1 MRIDKI
7 ILNNFRNYGR
17 LDLDVG
23 PSVNIVYG
31 DNGEGKTNLIESICV
46 GSCIV
51 SHKTNKDSKLVKIGE
66 DNYSVELI
74 MTDDDGSEIM
84 LKDVVQLVNDTPK
97 RKMYCNNGAIDKISE
112 YMGICNTVIFAPEDL
127 NIIKGSPIERR
138 KFLNLMISKVSP
150 TYVNLIG
157 NTNRLINQKNET
169 LKNARFG
176 NANIEANL
184 DFWDISLSDLM
195 AEMIIYRYRFIAIL
209 NDKASGYHS
218 SISGNKEILK
228 LKYSTISGCIELLER
243 FLEDNSITD
252 EFKSRGLNKAN
263 FEALKGILSSHIY
276 NKLQTSRRYDIE
288 KGIASVNIKKDDIT
302 ILLND
307 KEARVYSS
315 QGQQRSAA
323 LSLKLA
329 ELSIIK
335 QFAGSTPILLLDDVF
350 SELDVNRRVSLISSI
365 SDTQIFIT
373 CTDRGYIEKEIS
385 ALIGDRSDVRY
396 FEVKNGTIS

>member
-1 MRIDKI
+1 MERCSNPCAIKAPHPRPEIKYRPRKLSASQVEILMRD
-7 ILNNFRNYGR
+7 
-17 LDLDVG
+17 
-23 PSVNIVYG
+23 P
-31 DNGEGKTNLIESICV
+31 
-46 GSCIV
+46 
-51 SHKTNKDSKLVKIGE
+51 
-66 DNYSVELI
+66 YSV
-74 MTDDDGSEIM
+74 
-84 LKDVVQLVNDTPK
+84 
-97 RKMYCNNGAIDKISE
+97 YA
-112 YMGICNTVIFAPEDL
+112 
-127 NIIKGSPIERR
+127 
-138 KFLNLMISKVSP
+138 
-150 TYVNLIG
+150 
-157 NTNRLINQKNET
+157 
-169 LKNARFG
+169 
-176 NANIEANL
+176 
-184 DFWDISLSDLM
+184 
-195 AEMIIYRYRFIAIL
+195 
-209 NDKASGYHS
+209 
-218 SISGNKEILK
+218 KEILK

-243 FLEDNSITD
+243 FLEDNNITD